1 MAKIKKA
8 IYSDP
13 YVHILWDDGTKTSS
27 KCDEYDEYDELT
39 GFLMCVLKKT
49 MRHKDMRSMLNT
61 FVYGNDKKYVK
72 RDKKY
77 TKPVRIDVP
86 VDVIRPD
93 RKPEKK
99 MASGFLDDEGISE
112 ILRFLLF

>member
-77 TKPVRIDVP
+77 TKPVRDTSTI
-86 VDVIRPD
+86 
-93 RKPEKK
+93 KK
-99 MASGFLDDEGISE
+99 TNYIKGNLDDRELLSFLE
-112 ILRFLLF
+112 ILNLI